1 LDHVL
6 WLADRVVW
14 CGVLPSC
21 RALEHPRWKT
31 TMMATWYI
39 AMATFFKT
47 DVREYN
53 NFVVDILIDTIISPD
68 ITPIPWGE
76 QTFLHII
83 LS

>member
-1 LDHVL
+1 
-6 WLADRVVW
+6 
-14 CGVLPSC
+14 
-21 RALEHPRWKT
+21 
-31 TMMATWYI
+31 MMATWYI